1 MGLGRYV
8 VEAVVVEGRSA
19 GEVARARGISRSWIY
34 ELLARYRAA
43 GYEALEPRS
52 RRPRSCPHQTSQELV
67 DVVVALRKKLERD
80 GLDAGKSGACRSEEL
95 IAGEHVPDGL
105 GELAGEVDLRD
116 LGAALAAVAA
126 PEPVVAAFPCQAR
139 PSVRESAAP
148 SG

>member
-80 GLDAGKSGACRSEEL
+80 GLDAGKSGACRS
-95 IAGEHVPDGL
+95 GCG
-105 GELAGEVDLRD
+105 
-116 LGAALAAVAA
+116 
-126 PEPVVAAFPCQAR
+126 
-139 PSVRESAAP
+139 
-148 SG
+148 